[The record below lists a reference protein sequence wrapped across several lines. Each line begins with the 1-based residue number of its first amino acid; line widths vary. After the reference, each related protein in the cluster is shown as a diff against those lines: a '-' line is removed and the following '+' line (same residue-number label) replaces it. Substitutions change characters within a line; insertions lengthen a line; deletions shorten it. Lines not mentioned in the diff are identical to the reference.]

1 MSTADITAV
10 IPTSGRPSLR
20 RAVSSVLRQTQAS
33 VPLVVLDDPDAL
45 SVVRRRLDGLD
56 YGLVLTAGRQ
66 GAAAARNLGAR
77 LAETPYVAF
86 LDDDDEW
93 LAEKSRLQQSDAGA
107 ETVVSSRAMLVGST
121 SRIVPEQIYHSRT
134 TAETLADYVLD
145 RSTIR
150 LRRHFIQT
158 SSLFCTRQAVM
169 EVPWAEAL
177 PRHQDWDW
185 LIRLESAGLSIR
197 QRSDVLVRVFQGSQG
212 SISRSPDWQA
222 SRAWIDS
229 LGERVSD
236 RAAGDFLASVVARG
250 AFESRAWGE
259 GARTLL
265 QSLRGGA
272 HRSAVL
278 VGMSGMMSRGGLR
291 G

>member
-1 MSTADITAV
+1 MRSTEITAV
-10 IPTSGRPSLR
+10 IPTIGRPSLR
-20 RAVSSVLRQTQAS
+20 RAVSSVLRQTQATA
-33 VPLVVLDDPDAL
+33 PLVVLDDPDAL
-45 SVVRRRLDGLD
+45 GVVRRRLDGLG

-77 LAETPYVAF
+77 VAETPYVAF

-93 LAEKSRLQQSDAGA
+93 LAEKSRLQQSATEA
-107 ETVVSSRAMLVGST
+107 ETVVSSRVMLVGST
-121 SRIVPEQIYHSRT
+121 SRIVPEQVYCSRT

-150 LRRHFIQT
+150 LRRHFMQT
-158 SSLFCTRQAVM
+158 SSLFCTRQAVID
-169 EVPWAEAL
+169 VPWAEEL

-185 LIRLESAGLSIR
+185 LIRLESAGISIR

-222 SRAWIDS
+222 SRAWIES
-229 LGERVSD
+229 IEERVSE

-278 VGMSGMMSRGGLR
+278 VGMSGMMSRGVLR